1 MSRFN
6 DLLALLRDMT
16 HNRLENYIVPGVS
29 SELVGGGE
37 YGLVRTFSTYRDAR
51 DWVTPHSHRFN
62 FTALVL
68 AGRVHNTLFTPGQ
81 QYGRAADEWCL
92 STIDQVCG
100 GEGIRE
106 YIHTRETDASYWC
119 QDTTTYE
126 IGDLYSMAPQE
137 IHSIR
142 FERGTRV
149 LMFEGPQVKTSSVM
163 LEPWV
168 NGKCV
173 PTFRT
178 EPWMFE
184 KVQP

>member
-6 DLLALLRDMT
+6 NLLALLPDMI
-16 HNRLENYIVPGVS
+16 HNRLGNYIIPGVTS
-29 SELVGGGE
+29 ALVGGDGH
-37 YGLVRTFSTYRDAR
+37 GLVRMFSLDREAR

-68 AGRVHNTLFTPGQ
+68 AGRVHNTLFTAGR
-81 QYGRAADEWCL
+81 QYARTADLWCL

-100 GEGIRE
+100 ANGIRE
-106 YIHTRETDASYWC
+106 YTHVRETDGNYWC

-142 FERGTRV
+142 FERGTSV
-149 LMFEGPQVKTSSVM
+149 LMFEGPQV
-163 LEPWV
+163 
-168 NGKCV
+168 
-173 PTFRT
+173 
-178 EPWMFE
+178 
-184 KVQP
+184 